1 MSSVERRCCNC
12 GKRRK
17 TMIWIQNSKTGQWGQ
32 YFRVTGYICLHTPFI
47 IAFLKLRLL
56 KTFSDPAPLV
66 GLWFCLKPSFI
77 GFRLAFPFFSSH
89 APVSDRN
96 DGWEKTGENWTGR
109 LCWKTTQ
116 FLFACIHT

>member
-1 MSSVERRCCNC
+1 MNTPFP
-12 GKRRK
+12 RK
-17 TMIWIQNSKTGQWGQ
+17 TVWIQNSKTGQWGQ
-32 YFRVTGYICLHTPFI
+32 YFRVTGYICLHAPFI
-47 IAFLKLRLL
+47 IAFFKLRLL

-66 GLWFCLKPSFI
+66 GLWFFLKPSFI
-77 GFRLAFPFFSSH
+77 GFRLALPFFSSH

-96 DGWEKTGENWTGR
+96 DEWEKTGENWKGR